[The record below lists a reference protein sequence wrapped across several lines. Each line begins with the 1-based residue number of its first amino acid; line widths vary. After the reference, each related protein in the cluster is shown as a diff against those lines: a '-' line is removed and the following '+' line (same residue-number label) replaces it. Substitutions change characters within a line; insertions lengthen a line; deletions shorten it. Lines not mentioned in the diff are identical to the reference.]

1 MEKPI
6 VRATYQPR
14 AGTVLRLRLSARQ
27 LAKTKCTQEQL
38 GTALE
43 KTPSRLM
50 ICRRALEAYAHLVQ
64 RMTPEQLKQEAQ
76 TILSDYRGCR

>member
-1 MEKPI
+1 MDKPV

-14 AGTVLRLRLSARQ
+14 AGSVLRLRLSARQ
-27 LAKTKCTQEQL
+27 LAKTKNTQEQL

-50 ICRRALEAYAHLVQ
+50 ICRRALEVYALVVQ
-64 RMTPEQLKQEAQ
+64 RMTPDQIKQEAQ
-76 TILSDYRGCR
+76 TILAEYRGCR

>member
-1 MEKPI
+1 MDKPI

-27 LAKTKCTQEQL
+27 LAKTKNTQEQL

-43 KTPSRLM
+43 KTPSRLI
-50 ICRRALEAYAHLVQ
+50 ICRRALEVYALVVQ
-64 RMTPEQLKQEAQ
+64 RMTAEQLKQEAQ
-76 TILSDYRGCR
+76 TILSEYRGCR